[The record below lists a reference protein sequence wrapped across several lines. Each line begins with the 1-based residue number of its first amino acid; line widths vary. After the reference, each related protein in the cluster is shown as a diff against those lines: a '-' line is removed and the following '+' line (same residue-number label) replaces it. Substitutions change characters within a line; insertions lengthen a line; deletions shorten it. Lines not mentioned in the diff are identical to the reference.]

1 MTVAKGRQM
10 IVKKKVL
17 IVDDSRTAREILTQI
32 IDGFEDFEVIGK
44 AADPFEAHSI
54 MKRQMP
60 DIITLDIE
68 MPKMD
73 GLTFL
78 DKIMR
83 GVPLPVVMISS
94 LTTENAAYTLKAL
107 ELGAIDYIL
116 KPDNE
121 SSLSEVSEVIHDKL
135 VAASLVP
142 RSWLNLHKHRQK
154 DESLTTLSRQT
165 IKLVPLDEN
174 IRMNPMTSVIFIGA
188 STGGTIVI
196 EKLLS
201 GLDYRIM
208 PPIMIVQHIPPFF
221 SKSFADRLNKLYP
234 FSVFEA
240 ENGHLLKKGDVI
252 IAKGGHHL
260 MIQKTPEGYK
270 TVVKKGP
277 KVNRH
282 QPSVDVLFKSAA
294 SVVRSNAVGVIM
306 TGMGCDGAGGLEEM
320 KKNGAVTIA
329 QDRYECAVSGM
340 PRSAIEKGV
349 VDKEFDIKRMTEYL
363 NALYS

>member
-1 MTVAKGRQM
+1 MSGNN
-10 IVKKKVL
+10 VKKKVL
-17 IVDDSRTAREILTQI
+17 IVDDSRTAREILAQI
-32 IDGFEDFEVIGK
+32 IDSFDDFEVIGK
-44 AADPFEAHSI
+44 AGDPFEAHSI
-54 MKRQMP
+54 MKQRMP

-78 DKIMR
+78 DKLMR
-83 GVPLPVVMISS
+83 GVPLPVIMISS

-107 ELGAIDYIL
+107 ELGAVDYIL
-116 KPDNE
+116 KPDGE
-121 SSLSEVSEVIHDKL
+121 SSLSEVAQIVHDKL

-165 IKLVPLDEN
+165 IKLVPLDETV
-174 IRMNPMTSVIFIGA
+174 RMSSDTSVIFIGA
-188 STGGTIVI
+188 STGGTVVI

-201 GLDYRIM
+201 SLDYRVM

-221 SKSFADRLNKLYP
+221 SKSFADRLDKLYP
-234 FSVFEA
+234 FNVSEA
-240 ENGHLLKKGDVI
+240 ENGYLIKKGDVI
-252 IAKGGHHL
+252 IAKGGSHL
-260 MIQKTPEGYK
+260 LIQKTPEGYK
-270 TVVKKGP
+270 TLVKKGP

-294 SVVRSNAVGVIM
+294 SVVRGNAVGVIM
-306 TGMGCDGAGGLEEM
+306 TGMGCDGASGLEDM

-340 PRSAIEKGV
+340 PKAAIAKGI